1 MQARNN
7 NIFFSFLTML
17 PWLTLL
23 FLTGCQKKIDWNS
36 FLLPPLTATE
46 KTKINPN
53 PQKKIIVIFVHGTML
68 GNNPLDEEHH
78 RFLGFYNYQII
89 NKRGLHPIKS
99 EDQQTLG
106 SLIAAENYRRTF
118 QALHQNKNQLYF
130 YTYGWD
136 GALDPQHR
144 LRWGKNFYAEI
155 IHLLKQKKLWGDK
168 NVEIEVHGFSHGG
181 NVVLNLAQA
190 EREFQQQLSIN
201 RLCLWGMPVQQ
212 ETAHLVE
219 DRLFK
224 EVFHFYSRKDKIQIF
239 DIFSTSRRR
248 SYKNFNKFLTHI
260 PQKLH
265 QINIKMNSM
274 HPNHYEFWYL
284 GTTSTAYRKN
294 FPLFPFPLVHF
305 FPLFHELIKK
315 NHPTSSF
322 LSIVGKRKKNQLK
335 LKLKAAFKKQSFFST
350 LATTSLLC
358 SLDEYGIKNIKAITT
373 HGSIA

>member
-7 NIFFSFLTML
+7 NFFFPFITML
-17 PWLTLL
+17 SWITLL
-23 FLTGCQKKIDWNS
+23 FLTGCQKKTDWNS
-36 FLLPPLTATE
+36 FLLPPLTSIKKTE
-46 KTKINPN
+46 TNPN
-53 PQKKIIVIFVHGTML
+53 PRKKIIVIFVHGTML
-68 GNNPLDEEHH
+68 GNNKLEEESH
-78 RFLGFYNYQII
+78 RFSGFYNYQII
-89 NKRGLHPIKS
+89 NKRGLHQIEP
-99 EDQQTLG
+99 ETQQTLG
-106 SLIAAENYRRTF
+106 SLIAQDNYLRTY
-118 QALHQNKNQLYF
+118 QALHQNKDQISF

-144 LRWGKNFYAEI
+144 LRWGENFYVEI
-155 IHLLKQKKLWGDK
+155 IHLLKQKKLWDDPH
-168 NVEIEVHGFSHGG
+168 VEIEVHGFSHGG
-181 NVVLNLAQA
+181 NVILNLAQA
-190 EREFQQQLSIN
+190 EQEFQQQLSID

-219 DRLFK
+219 HAIFK

-248 SYKNFNKFLTHI
+248 SYKNFNTFLSQI

-284 GTTSTAYRKN
+284 GTASTAYRKN
-294 FPLFPFPLVHF
+294 FPLFPFPLVNF
-305 FPLFHELIKK
+305 FPLFHELINK

-335 LKLKAAFKKQSFFST
+335 LKLKAAFGKQSFFST
-350 LATTSLLC
+350 LANTSLLC
-358 SLDEYGIKNIKAITT
+358 SLYTYGIKNIKAITT